1 MSLPLS
7 PPNINWDRDLPGF
20 TSPLEKILRDGT
32 WASYTGEY
40 LETLC
45 SQLLNATGLEPL
57 LCSSGSIAVELALR
71 AIPIQNG
78 DEVILAGYDYPG
90 NFRCIEAVGGRAVVV
105 DTQPQSWS
113 IDLNLLEDACSP
125 QTKALIVS
133 HLHGELQDMLALKEF
148 AQRRGLILIEDACQA
163 IGGRLEG
170 QPLGTLGDLGIWSFG
185 GSKLVTAGRGGVL
198 FCRNPL
204 MLQRAKVASQRG
216 NDAYALSHLQAAM
229 LVPQLAALPEWTNIR
244 HQSASF
250 FFNQLSRQ
258 VGFKFSPSYESA
270 KANPVEKESN
280 APTVA
285 GYYKLGFF
293 LETHGER
300 DAARRDA
307 LINKARVLGAEIG
320 DGFRSF
326 ALRSQQ
332 RCRKVGDLSQASR
345 AAQLTLLLHHRH
357 LLGSREHLQNL
368 ADSLG
373 RLVQS
378 LE

>member
-1 MSLPLS
+1 VSLPLS

-20 TSPLEKILRDGT
+20 TRPLEKILRDGT
-32 WASYTGEY
+32 WANYTGEC

-45 SQLLNATGLEPL
+45 SQLLKMTGLEPL

-71 AIPIQNG
+71 AIPIQSG

-105 DTQPQSWS
+105 DTRSQSWS
-113 IDLNLLEDACSP
+113 IDMNLLEDACSA

-133 HLHGELQDMLALKEF
+133 HLHGELQDMLALKDF
-148 AQRRGLILIEDACQA
+148 AQRRGLVLIEDACQA
-163 IGGRLEG
+163 MGGRIEG
-170 QPLGTLGDLGIWSFG
+170 QTLGTLGDLGIWSFG

-198 FCRNPL
+198 FCRDPL

-229 LVPQLAALPEWTNIR
+229 LLPQLTALPEWTNVR
-244 HQSASF
+244 QQSASF

-258 VGFKFSPSYESA
+258 AGFKFSPRSGPTTADPLET
-270 KANPVEKESN
+270 KSN
-280 APTVA
+280 SSTVA

-293 LETHGER
+293 LEPHGER
-300 DAARRDA
+300 DAARRDM
-307 LINKARVLGAEIG
+307 LINKARELGAEIG

-345 AAQLTLLLHHRH
+345 AAKLTLLLHHRH
-357 LLGSREHLQNL
+357 LLGSREHLQDL

>member
-7 PPNINWDRDLPGF
+7 PPNFNWDQDLPGF
-20 TSPLEKILRDGT
+20 TSSLEKILRNGT
-32 WASYTGEY
+32 WASYTGEC
-40 LETLC
+40 LENLC
-45 SQLLNATGLEPL
+45 SQLLQATGLEPL

-71 AIPIQNG
+71 AIPIQSG

-105 DTQPQSWS
+105 DTLPHSWS
-113 IDLNLLEDACSP
+113 IDLNLLENACSP

-133 HLHGELQDMLALKEF
+133 HLHGEIQDMLALKEF
-148 AQRRGLILIEDACQA
+148 AQRRGLVLIEDACQA
-163 IGGRLEG
+163 MGGKLEG
-170 QPLGTLGDLGIWSFG
+170 QLLGAMGDLGIWSFG

-198 FCRNPL
+198 FCKDPL

-229 LVPQLAALPEWTNIR
+229 LLPQLTTLCEWTVTR
-244 HQSASF
+244 HKSAHF
-250 FFNQLSRQ
+250 FLTQLSRQ
-258 VGFKFSPSYESA
+258 VGFKISPKSELSTGELLGPES
-270 KANPVEKESN
+270 KCSS
-280 APTVA
+280 VA

-293 LETHGER
+293 LEANGER
-300 DAARRDA
+300 DAAKRDT
-307 LINKARVLGAEIG
+307 LINKARELGVEIG

-332 RCRKVGDLSQASR
+332 RCRKVGDLSHASL
-345 AAQLTLLLHHRH
+345 AARLTLLLHHRH

>member
-7 PPNINWDRDLPGF
+7 PPNMNWDRDLPGF
-20 TSPLEKILRDGT
+20 TRPLEKILRDGT
-32 WASYTGEY
+32 WANYTGEC

-45 SQLLNATGLEPL
+45 SQLLKATGLEPL

-71 AIPIQNG
+71 AIPIQSG

-105 DTQPQSWS
+105 DTQPESWS
-113 IDLNLLEDACSP
+113 FDLNLLQDACSP
-125 QTKALIVS
+125 QTKAVIVS

-148 AQRRGLILIEDACQA
+148 AQRRGLVLIEDACQA
-163 IGGRLEG
+163 MGGRLEG
-170 QPLGTLGDLGIWSFG
+170 QTLGTLGDLGIWSFG

-198 FCRNPL
+198 FCRDPL

-229 LVPQLAALPEWTNIR
+229 LLPQLTALPEWTNIR

-258 VGFKFSPSYESA
+258 VGFRFSPRSGPTT
-270 KANPVEKESN
+270 ANPLETKSN
-280 APTVA
+280 FSTVA

-293 LETHGER
+293 LETDGER
-300 DAARRDA
+300 DATRRDR
-307 LINKARVLGAEIG
+307 LINKARELGAEIG

-345 AAQLTLLLHHRH
+345 AAKLTLLLHHRH

>member
-1 MSLPLS
+1 
-7 PPNINWDRDLPGF
+7 
-20 TSPLEKILRDGT
+20 
-32 WASYTGEY
+32 
-40 LETLC
+40 
-45 SQLLNATGLEPL
+45 
-57 LCSSGSIAVELALR
+57 
-71 AIPIQNG
+71 
-78 DEVILAGYDYPG
+78 
-90 NFRCIEAVGGRAVVV
+90 
-105 DTQPQSWS
+105 
-113 IDLNLLEDACSP
+113 
-125 QTKALIVS
+125 
-133 HLHGELQDMLALKEF
+133 
-148 AQRRGLILIEDACQA
+148 
-163 IGGRLEG
+163 
-170 QPLGTLGDLGIWSFG
+170 
-185 GSKLVTAGRGGVL
+185 
-198 FCRNPL
+198 
-204 MLQRAKVASQRG
+204 
-216 NDAYALSHLQAAM
+216 M

-258 VGFKFSPSYESA
+258 VGFKFSPTYESA

>member
-1 MSLPLS
+1 
-7 PPNINWDRDLPGF
+7 
-20 TSPLEKILRDGT
+20 
-32 WASYTGEY
+32 
-40 LETLC
+40 
-45 SQLLNATGLEPL
+45 
-57 LCSSGSIAVELALR
+57 
-71 AIPIQNG
+71 
-78 DEVILAGYDYPG
+78 
-90 NFRCIEAVGGRAVVV
+90 
-105 DTQPQSWS
+105 
-113 IDLNLLEDACSP
+113 LEDACSA

-133 HLHGELQDMLALKEF
+133 HLHGELQDMLALKDF
-148 AQRRGLILIEDACQA
+148 AQRRGLVLIEDACQA
-163 IGGRLEG
+163 MGGRIEG
-170 QPLGTLGDLGIWSFG
+170 QTLGTLGDLGIWSFG

-198 FCRNPL
+198 FCRDPL

-229 LVPQLAALPEWTNIR
+229 LLPQLTALPEWTNVR
-244 HQSASF
+244 QQSASF

-258 VGFKFSPSYESA
+258 AGFKFSPRSGPTTADPLET
-270 KANPVEKESN
+270 KSN
-280 APTVA
+280 SSTVA

-293 LETHGER
+293 LEPHGER
-300 DAARRDA
+300 DAARRDM
-307 LINKARVLGAEIG
+307 LINKARELGAEIG

-345 AAQLTLLLHHRH
+345 AAKLTLLLHHRH
-357 LLGSREHLQNL
+357 LLGSREHLQDL